1 MQGFGT
7 PAVFKVIIFSI
18 LYNWYKGNLS
28 ISLTRSLHC
37 SAVIS
42 TINIQWPGGH
52 RGVRLRIKGKLW
64 SPQQSS
70 ERLKCLVLL
79 WSSLLADWHLRLK
92 DQHVIIINRWNGP
105 RCTIGKIFRICNK
118 PYVLSLF
125 IKQLWKSVAPNLY
138 PCYAPCLEH
147 GEGWIG
153 LTTPVLHHQPTLFLC
168 NIDELQVRQCR
179 SMA

>member
-18 LYNWYKGNLS
+18 LYSWNKGNLS
-28 ISLTRSLHC
+28 ISLTRSLHS

-42 TINIQWPGGH
+42 TINIQWPGDH

-92 DQHVIIINRWNGP
+92 DQQDALSDVMVPAVPLVNF
-105 RCTIGKIFRICNK
+105 FRMCNK
-118 PYVLSLF
+118 PYVSSLF
-125 IKQLWKSVAPNLY
+125 IKQLWTSVAPNLY
-138 PCYAPCLEH
+138 PCYSPCLEH
-147 GEGWIG
+147 GDGWIG

-168 NIDELQVRQCR
+168 NIDELQVGQGR